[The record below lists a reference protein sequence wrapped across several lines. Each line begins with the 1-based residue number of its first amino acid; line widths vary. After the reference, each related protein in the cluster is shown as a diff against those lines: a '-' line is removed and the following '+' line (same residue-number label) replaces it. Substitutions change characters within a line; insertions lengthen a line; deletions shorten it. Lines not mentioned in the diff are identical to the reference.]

1 MFSTS
6 EGRTTSLAL
15 PDGENRE
22 CSSMFPISEAGEDD
36 FLPGG
41 ENGARSSPFS
51 VEWCGTLCR
60 AGRTTVRRFRSM
72 RVRRELFVTGGQGA
86 VCVKRKTGGVAVFY
100 SPLRRASVD
109 VAPILLKENECD

>member
-1 MFSTS
+1 
-6 EGRTTSLAL
+6 
-15 PDGENRE
+15 
-22 CSSMFPISEAGEDD
+22 MFPISEAGEDD

-100 SPLRRASVD
+100 RPLRRASVD